1 MRVSYTVTGDNI
13 TLFYKSKI
21 FRIPSSSSRFAELKE
36 HLKLPKHD
44 SSFIETIVNIRSMI
58 ERFAQGNVKIYGDEV
73 HYKGMPVVNSL
84 AERLV
89 QLIDDGFEV
98 TPWINFME
106 NVMSNP
112 SKDSRERLF
121 TFLEKNKSPITEDG
135 HFIGFKRI
143 RSDWTDIYTGNMDN
157 SVGNIVEMPR
167 DEVDENNERTC
178 STGLHVAASIYLD
191 TGPTKFTNTTNSRTI
206 VVKVNPRDVVA
217 VPHDYDETKMRT
229 CRYEV
234 LSEVEVGQIKEVE
247 SQNIYGDAPLRESF
261 VEETKNTYVDEVAE
275 DNINNIEGI
284 IKRYSIEL
292 DGGSTYN
299 VYVLDEYTFN
309 NKSYE
314 ISEQIYNNDYS
325 SIISNGVKEGT
336 GLFYEFI
343 EGAFMTYIPEDNSFW
358 VEEYAKFN
366 DRGEYYEIL
375 ATLLENRIGR
385 EKTKDGV
392 EDNNELTF
400 VRGDATYTKT
410 QVLDGVSKFG
420 SIAKWAKAF
429 GIPRSTAQ
437 DWVKKIINS

>member
-13 TLFYKSKI
+13 TLFYKGKI
-21 FRIPSSSSRFAELKE
+21 FSIPSSSSRFAELKE

-44 SSFIETIVNIRSMI
+44 SYFIESIVNIRSMV
-58 ERFAQGNVKIYGDEV
+58 ERFSQGNVKIYGDEV

-106 NVMSNP
+106 NVMLNP

-143 RSDWTDIYTGNMDN
+143 RPDWTDIYTGKMDN

-167 DEVDENNERTC
+167 ENVDENNKNTC
-178 STGLHVAASIYLD
+178 SHGLHVAASIYLD
-191 TGPTKFTNTTNSRTI
+191 TGPTQFTDTVNSRTV

-217 VPHDYDETKMRT
+217 VPPDYNETKMRT

-234 LSEVEVGQIKEVE
+234 LSEVEVGQIKEIE
-247 SQNIYGDAPLRESF
+247 SQNVYGSAPTRVGFLEENKNADFGKIDEDAI
-261 VEETKNTYVDEVAE
+261 KNIKGIVKTYKID
-275 DNINNIEGI
+275 
-284 IKRYSIEL
+284 L
-292 DGGSTYN
+292 GSGYEYN
-299 VYVLDEYTFN
+299 VYVLDKNTF
-309 NKSYE
+309 KSYSFC
-314 ISEQIYNNDYS
+314 IAKDLYDAVPN

-336 GLFYEFI
+336 GLFYEYA
-343 EGAFMTYIPEDNSFW
+343 EGEFMTYSPEENTFCVEAYVDNDDADDYYDNLDRLLDDR
-358 VEEYAKFN
+358 VGEE
-366 DRGEYYEIL
+366 DE
-375 ATLLENRIGR
+375 
-385 EKTKDGV
+385 EKVQD
-392 EDNNELTF
+392 ELTF
-400 VRGDATYTKT
+400 VRGNATYTKT
-410 QVLDGVSKFG
+410 QVLDGVARFG
-420 SIAKWAKAF
+420 SITKWAKDQ